1 MAKKEQQR
9 GHCIFCGGTPLS
21 KEHIWADWL
30 REYIPRTDAKTDHN
44 VSIVSG
50 FVYEKT
56 KGKVDRP
63 GDPHSQRLRV
73 VCQQCNNGWMSEIQ
87 NRVKPNLSKLVVG
100 EPADL
105 TSMDRELLANWAVMF
120 TYIWEQAEP
129 KLITSTP
136 QERRAFMETRSPPS
150 GWTVWMAPYDGTL
163 WKGRTWR
170 RAGAT
175 GIDPSELTLH
185 QSTTFVA
192 GKIAFHTF
200 SSSSLNVQSKLFAQD
215 NSLYEVWPNAGN
227 VLNFASKR
235 KDPDL
240 AELPNMFKRAQRYFG
255 LTLEDDGPLH
265 ALNFISGY
273 PAERPPE
280 GLLFSGRITSHQRSS
295 AASSSS
301 GAGATR
307 RTPTGPQDQRL
318 P

>member
-9 GHCIFCGGTPLS
+9 GHCIFCDGYPLS

-30 REYIPRTDAKTDHN
+30 REFIPRTQTKTNHN
-44 VSIVSG
+44 VNIVNG
-50 FVYEKT
+50 FNFERT

-87 NRVKPNLSKLVVG
+87 NRVKPNLSRLIIG

-105 TSMDRELLANWAVMF
+105 TSTDRELLASWAVMF

-129 KLITSTP
+129 KLISSTP
-136 QERRAFMETRSPPS
+136 SERRAFMDAQLPPS
-150 GWTVWMAPYDGTL
+150 GWTVWMAPYEGTF

-175 GIDPSELTLH
+175 GIVPSELDLH

-200 SSSSLNVQSKLFAQD
+200 FSASLNVQSKLFEQD
-215 NSLYEVWPNAGN
+215 HCLYEVWPNAGN
-227 VLNFASKR
+227 VLNLASKR

-240 AELPNMFKRAQRYFG
+240 AELPNMFQNAHRYFG
-255 LTLEDDGPLH
+255 FNLEDDSPIQ
-265 ALNFISGY
+265 ALNSVSGF
-273 PAERPPE
+273 PPD
-280 GLLFSGRITSHQRSS
+280 RY
-295 AASSSS
+295 
-301 GAGATR
+301 
-307 RTPTGPQDQRL
+307 QD